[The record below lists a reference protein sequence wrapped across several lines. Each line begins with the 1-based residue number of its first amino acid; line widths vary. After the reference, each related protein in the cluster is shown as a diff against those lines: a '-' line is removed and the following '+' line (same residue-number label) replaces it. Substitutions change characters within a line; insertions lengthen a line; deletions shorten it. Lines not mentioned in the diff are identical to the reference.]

1 MIPKR
6 QNPFYFM
13 NHEETPAHY
22 AKRKAREQKELLYRQ
37 KQLAKP
43 KPKLYLFYF
52 FLVISMAYIA
62 DEVAS
67 CINVQFQSNVVTEF
81 FNNVH
86 PDWTYAQCLSSY
98 QTILFLCSFAL
109 VFVIVY
115 KPLSDRFGRKPFLII
130 NTFFIGVG
138 FLVIYLSKNLAV
150 YLIGSMILSFFT
162 AHDVQVVYLLE
173 ISPENERATVYSVS
187 KAIAILGTMV
197 IPLLRFYFMGD
208 DSSLWRKVFLV
219 PAIFCF
225 VAAAIAIF
233 LARESDAFLLQRIS
247 YLNKS
252 DEERRKPTRKERKE
266 NGQGGIVR
274 AFFFCMKHKQLRFL
288 LISSMLY
295 LIPCVA
301 TTTYQSVMS
310 KTALLSEEDITY
322 ALYFYPITNALMTLI
337 AGLIS
342 DHKGRKKAAVVMSI
356 CAIASYL
363 LFFLATF
370 YGFRPW
376 LIGLLAGL
384 FVGSYWSGSDQT
396 TTVMIGESA
405 PTSLRSSALAVQ
417 GVFQVV
423 SNFLG
428 FGIAAL
434 VQIWLPDRWL
444 GLLYLLLAIPGMVI
458 SLFIMA
464 KYVGETKGI
473 DLEKVSGE
481 EWDKKKEEKQEEGQP
496 APKAI

>member
-1 MIPKR
+1 
-6 QNPFYFM
+6 
-13 NHEETPAHY
+13 
-22 AKRKAREQKELLYRQ
+22 
-37 KQLAKP
+37 
-43 KPKLYLFYF
+43 
-52 FLVISMAYIA
+52 
-62 DEVAS
+62 
-67 CINVQFQSNVVTEF
+67 
-81 FNNVH
+81 
-86 PDWTYAQCLSSY
+86 
-98 QTILFLCSFAL
+98 
-109 VFVIVY
+109 
-115 KPLSDRFGRKPFLII
+115 
-130 NTFFIGVG
+130 
-138 FLVIYLSKNLAV
+138 
-150 YLIGSMILSFFT
+150 
-162 AHDVQVVYLLE
+162 
-173 ISPENERATVYSVS
+173 
-187 KAIAILGTMV
+187 
-197 IPLLRFYFMGD
+197 
-208 DSSLWRKVFLV
+208 
-219 PAIFCF
+219 
-225 VAAAIAIF
+225 
-233 LARESDAFLLQRIS
+233 
-247 YLNKS
+247 
-252 DEERRKPTRKERKE
+252 
-266 NGQGGIVR
+266 
-274 AFFFCMKHKQLRFL
+274 
-288 LISSMLY
+288 MLY

-356 CAIASYL
+356 CAIVSYL

-370 YGFRPW
+370 YSFRPW

-473 DLEKVSGE
+473 DLEKVSGA
-481 EWDKKKEEKQEEGQP
+481 EWDKKKEEKQEEAQP